1 MHAPH
6 ESARNAV
13 TPARPSDRARADRR
27 GGARLIGLVAVALAA
42 ALLGFVLL
50 RGAPPWEAF
59 RAAGVVAPPARAL
72 DDLTRTEP
80 LAESLE
86 RALTDQLVGPVA
98 GAERGAPRAL
108 LAEGL
113 RATLDDIGA
122 AARHGDDPER
132 TQLLPG
138 GARLGR
144 EALLDRLF
152 DLVGGWDR
160 HARLAAIADRFVVDA
175 DAPDQVYARVRLRWA
190 GWRSV
195 ADEAR
200 IDVRLVVALR
210 ATAPGS
216 GSETSNG
223 WRVDAL
229 QLVEGE
235 VLEGT
240 PRFRDVAREVGFTWA
255 ESARNRELGQAFVDQ
270 HRTLALGGLS
280 IVDFDRDGF
289 PDVLAARAGE
299 FSVLFRNDRR
309 GGFIPEPLPPVTA
322 DEHPALFLF
331 VDLDGDGREE
341 LIPSRPTGYEG
352 DRAFVGLWTRRTDG
366 GPWEH
371 LPRAFAL
378 PNPVGLRRL
387 AIQTVVPFDLEGDG
401 DLDLFFAVYGSAAS
415 RGEHYNTVDA
425 SDGADN
431 HLAVNQGQ
439 LTFSEESDTRG
450 ITGTRYTYVATA
462 FDFDSDGDLDLFEGN
477 DFGPNYLWLNDGK
490 GYFTADES
498 LGFGGVPAY
507 TMGAT
512 LADFDNSGRWSLYVS
527 NMSSEQGMRMVPIAP
542 DLGPAMRETVA
553 TIARGNMLYTEPAIG
568 SVNGP
573 AWIERSV
580 NLGVNE
586 GEWAWGCSFVD
597 VDNDGDKD
605 LYVTNGFT
613 SHRDRTRPDFQTHYW
628 RQVIADGRALERG
641 ERAENTLSRA
651 APSSFNGYEHDR
663 LFFNL
668 GGTAGRL
675 PDAAFILGTDADHDG
690 RAVAPLDMDGDGDL
704 DLALWTLRGLV
715 LYENLGAPRNWV
727 RVDLR
732 DPALAHPPLGAIATV
747 RAGGVTRRDVV
758 KLVDGFQTQVHHE
771 LHFGLGDAAVIDELE
786 VRWPNG
792 DVQIWRGLDTQKL
805 HVVTRGAERVE
816 SRNVPRWPEA
826 TRPEGGEPRAMTLL
840 AGAVGRFD
848 APHDGERP
856 LVLRVARPGH
866 LGWPVSDE
874 VDVAPRDVPSSR
886 APRGVRFARVL
897 ADGAWTGA
905 PAARRSEADL
915 VATPAWLKEGFGRH
929 FGRMT
934 SGAEPFGPDAA
945 TAVFDARAELVRM
958 FRYEPT
964 RAELEPVLALAAD
977 EPAFPGLLVEHGRM
991 ALTEHRYREAAAL
1004 FQESLAQLE
1013 RDPPAWEG
1021 LGRAHVLL
1029 GRFDLAEQAYAAS
1042 VRADADYGIGH
1053 YNLGV
1058 TRAHLGRPR
1067 EALGPLQEALR
1078 IEGKLQRNLLALG
1091 EAAAAADEL
1100 ELALGAYTDLV
1111 ALDAND
1117 VEAHVARGKI
1127 LARSSRYDDA
1137 AAALERALTLSPQHA
1152 EARAALAKVR
1162 DLRAR

>member
-6 ESARNAV
+6 ATTLSR
-13 TPARPSDRARADRR
+13 TIRALPTGGERAERR
-27 GGARLIGLVAVALAA
+27 GGTPVAGLVAVALAA
-42 ALLGFVLL
+42 VVLGAVLF
-50 RGAPPWEAF
+50 RGAPTWELFGA
-59 RAAGVVAPPARAL
+59 RVYVAPPARPL
-72 DDLTRTEP
+72 TDLARSEE
-80 LAESLE
+80 LAQTLE

-98 GAERGAPRAL
+98 GAERGAPLDL

-113 RATLDDIGA
+113 RATLDDLGA
-122 AARHGDDPER
+122 ATRHGDDPVR
-132 TQLLPG
+132 TTLHPG
-138 GARLGR
+138 GASLDR
-144 EALLDRLF
+144 EALLGRLI

-160 HARLAAIADRFVVDA
+160 YARLTAIADRFVVDA
-175 DAPDQVYARVRLRWA
+175 DVPTEVYTRVRLRWA

-210 ATAPGS
+210 ATAFGTSATPGA
-216 GSETSNG
+216 GNG
-223 WRVDAL
+223 WRIDML
-229 QLVEGE
+229 QLVQGE
-235 VLEGT
+235 ILEGT
-240 PRFRDVAREVGFTWA
+240 PRFRDVAREAGFTWA
-255 ESARNRELGQAFVDQ
+255 ESAQNRELGQAFVDQ

-280 IVDFDRDGF
+280 VVDFDRDGF

-309 GGFIPEPLPPVTA
+309 GGFIPEPLPPTTA

-341 LIPSRPTGYEG
+341 LVGSRPTGYEG
-352 DRAFVGLWTRRTDG
+352 DRVYVGLWTRRMEG

-425 SDGADN
+425 TDGADN
-431 HLAVNQGQ
+431 HLAVNQGG
-439 LTFSEESDTRG
+439 LVFSEESDTRG

-462 FDFDSDGDLDLFEGN
+462 FDFDADGDLDVFEGN
-477 DFGPNYLWLNDGK
+477 DFGPNVLWRNDGS
-490 GYFTADES
+490 GQFTADEA

-542 DLGPAMRETVA
+542 DLGSAMRETVA
-553 TIARGNMLYTEPAIG
+553 TIARGNMLYTEPAAG
-568 SVNGP
+568 NEAGP
-573 AWIERSV
+573 AWVERSV
-580 NLGVNE
+580 ALGVNE

-613 SHRDRTRPDFQTHYW
+613 SHRDRTRPDFQSFYW
-628 RQVIADGRALERG
+628 RQVIADGFALERG
-641 ERAENTLSRA
+641 TRAENTLSRA

-668 GGTAGRL
+668 GTDAGAL

-715 LYENLGAPRNWV
+715 LYENLGAPQSWV
-727 RVDLR
+727 RLELR

-747 RAGGVTRRDVV
+747 KAGGVARRDVV

-771 LHFGLGDAAVIDELE
+771 LHFGLGATTVIDELE
-786 VRWPNG
+786 VRWPG
-792 DVQIWRGLDTQKL
+792 GEVETWRGLDTGKL
-805 HVVTRGAERVE
+805 HVVTRGEGRVAT
-816 SRNVPRWPEA
+816 RAVPRWPDA
-826 TRPEGGEPRAMTLL
+826 QRPESGEPRATTLL
-840 AGAVGRFD
+840 AGAIDRFD
-848 APHDGERP
+848 APHQAGRP

-874 VDVAPRDVPSSR
+874 VAPRDILQSSR
-886 APRGVRFARVL
+886 DVRFARVL

-929 FGRMT
+929 FGRAT
-934 SGAEPFGPDAA
+934 SGGAPQLGPDAA
-945 TAVFDARAELVRM
+945 TAVFDARAELVRI

-964 RAELEPVLALAAD
+964 RTELERVLALAAD

-991 ALTEHRYREAAAL
+991 ALAEHRYREAAAL

-1029 GRFDLAEQAYAAS
+1029 GRFDLAEQAYASS
-1042 VRADADYGIGH
+1042 VRVDPDYGIGH

-1058 TRAHLGRPR
+1058 TRTHLGRPR
-1067 EALGPLQEALR
+1067 EALGPLQESLR
-1078 IEGKLQRNLLALG
+1078 IEGKLRRNLAALG
-1091 EAAAAADEL
+1091 EAAAQVDEL
-1100 ELALGAYTDLV
+1100 ELALGAYSDLT
-1111 ALDAND
+1111 ALDTND
-1117 VEAHVARGKI
+1117 VEAHVARGKV
-1127 LARSSRYDDA
+1127 LARLGRLDDA
-1137 AAALERALTLSPQHA
+1137 ALALERALALSPQHPD
-1152 EARAALAKVR
+1152 ARAALGKVR
-1162 DLRAR
+1162 ALQGR